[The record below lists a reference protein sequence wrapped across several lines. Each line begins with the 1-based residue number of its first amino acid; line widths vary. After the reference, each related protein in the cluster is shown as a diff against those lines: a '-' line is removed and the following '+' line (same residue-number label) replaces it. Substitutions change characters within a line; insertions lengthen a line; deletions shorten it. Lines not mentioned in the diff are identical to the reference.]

1 MTRWAFRLVF
11 LGAFIALVIWGWLVL
26 FPTPEHVI
34 RNQLSDLARTASVAP
49 NEGPLAKAYNS
60 QKLASFFAPDVEIVL
75 DVPGHAA
82 GIHDRDELMRAAMAW
97 RSNASGLK
105 VEFVDVSVVV
115 AADKQSAI
123 SHLTGKANVPGE
135 NLPEVQELKI
145 AFKKLE
151 GKWLIHRVQ
160 TVKTLR

>member
-11 LGAFIALVIWGWLVL
+11 LGALTALLIWGWLVL

-60 QKLASFFAPDVEIVL
+60 QKLASFFAPDVEIIL

-82 GIHDRDELMRAAMAW
+82 EIHDRDELMRAAMAW
-97 RSNASGLK
+97 RSNVSGVK
-105 VEFVDVSVVV
+105 VEFLDVSVMV
-115 AADKQSAI
+115 APDKLSAI

-135 NLPEVQELKI
+135 SVPEVQELKI
-145 AFKKLE
+145 AFKKLD
-151 GKWLIHRVQ
+151 GKWLVHRVE